1 MGTVCCLRYS
11 KSAGGKIYQIIF
23 HDVTEILQ
31 LRRKNQQW
39 DLMERSALYT
49 AITSAYPMIIFG
61 NLTRN
66 TCSVLDQEGQ
76 SLHSL
81 DCGSYD
87 AMVNGVLGSVAPE
100 YRDEFTS
107 KFARQNQ
114 LAEYERGAHETYM
127 EHRQLFDDGQYHWVS
142 AHKIKVENPVNDDI
156 LTVSLIRCIDE
167 QKDNEAEKNQIL
179 RTALGA
185 AEAANNAKTEFLS
198 RMSHEIRTPMNA
210 IIGMTAIAL
219 SALDR

>member
-1 MGTVCCLRYS
+1 MGSDGAQRV
-11 KSAGGKIYQIIF
+11 IYGYHISLSDD
-23 HDVTEILQ
+23 H
-31 LRRKNQQW
+31 
-39 DLMERSALYT
+39 
-49 AITSAYPMIIFG
+49 FG

-127 EHRQLFDDGQYHWVS
+127 EHRQLLDDGQYHWVS

-167 QKDNEAEKNQIL
+167 QKDNEAEK
-179 RTALGA
+179 
-185 AEAANNAKTEFLS
+185 
-198 RMSHEIRTPMNA
+198 IRFCV
-210 IIGMTAIAL
+210 L
-219 SALDR
+219 L